1 MASKNSIIIEIKQT
15 GDGLKIIANESKKAG
30 KQVDDLGKKTDNL
43 GKSTDGY
50 HKKQKGVAQAGMN
63 STKSFSKMQEQIGS
77 GSSGLVG
84 AYATLAANVFAAT
97 ALFNALKRAAQVDVL
112 IESLDRLGQASG
124 NNLRV
129 LADSVRDAAG
139 GAIDLAQ
146 AMQTASVGSSA
157 GFQNDQ
163 IAGLAKVAKQAALA
177 LGRDVGD
184 AIDRVT
190 RGAAKLEPEILDEL
204 GIFVRV
210 DDAAAAYGA
219 TLGKTASEL
228 TRFEKRMGFTNAI
241 IEQGNQKFGE
251 LGDIDVSSFDR
262 LGATFLDLGRTIT
275 DAFNTILG
283 PIAEFF
289 AKNQIAL
296 LGFLMA
302 ITKGVMQQALPAL
315 SALGAKAKQIAL
327 DSITAAGLEQTRLA
341 KQNAGYRMQIQ
352 NLSFI
357 AAGTN
362 DLLTKV
368 RQGTATTAEREMAE
382 RKLHEYII
390 GAQKR
395 IAAGHVKNIALVE
408 NRIEQAQRELALTKK
423 VGATDEG
430 GQMQHATKRMG
441 QSEVVFAKRG
451 ENIFG
456 ELDKPGGG
464 GIAGYKKALKD
475 ANKASSNYR
484 KQQTFNINK
493 NKAFKGSFLGYKKTL
508 AIASMSMKS
517 FGLTSKIAIKGIF
530 TAIPVIGQLL
540 FVLDLLIAGVKKVI
554 SLFMGWSRSQTELQ
568 KATSATNKLIASY
581 SDTQNAA
588 SNASQTASKQLVTAA
603 NATQSMIAASN
614 TQRKA
619 QEKATKEMS
628 FFGKITQFVV
638 QKVQKQL
645 MRLGQFFTNIFRG
658 FREDFIRFKI
668 SIKEFQKNF
677 MESMNRI
684 ITARNKVRE
693 TFSLEPIPLMDVDSM
708 DTDISAAKRA
718 LKEIDLERISV
729 LSSETFK
736 ILPDNVAI
744 SQELKVF
751 REVLSSA
758 GEAGQEMRQSLGE
771 DFDINKFLQE
781 MSKGTINLKQFNEVT
796 QKRIKDSKL
805 LDDGLLENGEMQQFL
820 NIVTSATTDTVTR
833 QGNAIENLGETFKNA
848 NEKLANFF
856 LTFQKKGAISE
867 FSTIIKQVAAD
878 MATLGESSV
887 GAGGEATIAQFDK
900 ADASFKQFILNFDD
914 VEAKQKAYNE
924 EVKKLTKEFGKELTA
939 AQRQAI
945 ADQTGYGQ
953 ALNKSVQSA
962 KRLTDEILR
971 GQLFS
976 ATQIKQEGRRTK
988 AVQKYVKLNRG
999 AEMLRIN
1006 SSNKAL
1012 KIQEKLQKDE
1022 LTFQRQTNKHIIDKQ
1037 ARIAD
1042 GNKENETLTDA
1053 ELGKLAT
1060 MLVKEEELATTREKQ
1075 IGITEKSALIGM
1087 KALDIQKA
1095 QLAQTKLQNSALAA
1109 QLKAEQTL
1117 LSAQR
1122 GEGLRTTAAEDL
1134 KAAKKAG
1141 DLKLA
1146 YLKDELEMMQLKI
1159 KYEKIITEARLIQAG
1174 YTSAEAKVA
1183 TSDMQKVANFAQAT
1197 ASSKIKQVE
1206 AENKLLGISKTS
1218 LLNLTL
1224 QSAALKEAS
1233 DLTKERFMNEVKDKD
1248 GKPTGKLEPGKD
1260 LFSSENLATT
1270 LAGMDDHLA
1279 PMREALKELGPE
1291 GELIAMAQTGILSLG
1306 VAFQQI
1312 GEAAKSG
1319 DLVAGA
1325 EAASQALG
1333 VISQL
1338 QKANTK
1344 AQVAEIDKQIK
1355 AEQQR
1360 DGKSKES
1367 VAKIAGLEK
1376 KKEQMQRKAFEQ
1388 QKKMQIAQA
1397 IMSTATGAARSMELG
1412 GIIGPI
1418 LAAMTI
1424 AMGLAQVSIIKKQQ
1438 FQGSGSSDIPKP
1450 STINVGKRD
1459 NKVDVSKGAT
1469 SGETAFLRGQKGI
1482 GSNANSFVPGGAAG
1496 MKKGYASGGE
1506 ILVGERGPE
1515 TITPLT
1521 PMQVTPNDKM
1531 GGGMSNVNF
1540 TINAVDA
1547 AGVEQLLV
1555 AQKGN
1560 IIGMI
1565 REAANEHG
1573 EEFMEGVNTNAYGG
1587 ESI

>member
-30 KQVDDLGKKTDNL
+30 KEVDNLGKKTDNL
-43 GKSTDGY
+43 GKTTDGY
-50 HKKQKGVAQAGMN
+50 HTKQKGVAQAGMN
-63 STKSFSKMQEQIGS
+63 STKAFSKMQEQIGS

-97 ALFNALKRAAQVDVL
+97 AFFNALKRAAQVDVL

-124 NNLRV
+124 KNLRV

-251 LGDIDVSSFDR
+251 LGDIDVSSFDK

-327 DSITAAGLEQTRLA
+327 DSIAAAGLEQSRLA

-362 DLLTKV
+362 DLLTKI

-395 IAAGHVKNIALVE
+395 IAAGHVKNISLVE
-408 NRIEQAQRELALTKK
+408 NRIEQAQRELALTQKI
-423 VGATDEG
+423 GATDDG
-430 GQMQHATKRMG
+430 STMQHATKRMG

-475 ANKASSNYR
+475 ANKASKNYR

-508 AIASMSMKS
+508 AMASMSMKS

-603 NATQSMIAASN
+603 NATQAMIAASD

-628 FFGKITQFVV
+628 FFGKIAQFAF
-638 QKVQKQL
+638 QKVQKGL
-645 MRLGQFFTNIFRG
+645 MRLSQFFKGVFRG
-658 FREDFIRFKI
+658 FRENFLTFKI
-668 SIKEFQKNF
+668 NMKEFVKSF
-677 MESMNRI
+677 MEGMNRI
-684 ITARNKVRE
+684 IEARNILRE
-693 TFSLEPIPLMDVDSM
+693 KIGKEPIPLMDVDSI
-708 DTDISAAKRA
+708 DSDISAAKRG
-718 LKEIDLERISV
+718 LQEIDLERATV
-729 LSSETFK
+729 LTGKTFK
-736 ILPDNVAI
+736 LLPDNVAI
-744 SQELKVF
+744 SQELKIF
-751 REVLSSA
+751 KETLSSA

-771 DFDINKFLQE
+771 DFEINKFLQE
-781 MSKGTINLKQFNEVT
+781 MSTGTINLEQFNKVT
-796 QKRIKDSKL
+796 QERIKKSGL
-805 LDDGLLENGEMQQFL
+805 LDDGVLKNGEMQQFL
-820 NIVTSATTDTVTR
+820 NVVTSATTDTVSR
-833 QGNAIENLGETFKNA
+833 QGNAIDSLGETFKNA

-867 FSTIIKQVAAD
+867 FSTIIKQVSKD
-878 MATLGESSV
+878 IATLAESSV
-887 GAGGEATIAQFDK
+887 GGSDEGIISTFKQ
-900 ADASFKQFILNFDD
+900 ADASFRQFILNFDD
-914 VEAKQKAYNE
+914 VETKQKAYNKQ
-924 EVKKLTKEFGKELTA
+924 VKELAELQGKELTA

-945 ADQTGYGQ
+945 AEQTGYGQ
-953 ALNKSVQSA
+953 AINESVQSA
-962 KRLTDEILR
+962 KKLTDEILK

-988 AVQKYVKLNRG
+988 AVQKYVKANTAG
-999 AEMLRIN
+999 EALRIA

-1022 LTFQRQTNKHIIDKQ
+1022 LTFQKQTNKHIIEKQ
-1037 ARIAD
+1037 ARIAN
-1042 GNKENETLTDA
+1042 GNKNNESLTDA

-1060 MLVKEEELATTREKQ
+1060 MAAKEEELATTKEKQ
-1075 IGITEKSALIGM
+1075 IGIEERTALIGL
-1087 KALDIQKA
+1087 KSLEIKKLE
-1095 QLAQTKLQNSALAA
+1095 LAAIKETNAALAGK
-1109 QLKAEQTL
+1109 LKAELTL
-1117 LSAQR
+1117 ASVAR
-1122 GEGLRTTAAEDL
+1122 GEGLRTTGAQNL
-1134 KAAKKAG
+1134 KAE
-1141 DLKLA
+1141 KLA
-1146 YLKDELEMMQLKI
+1146 GELKI
-1159 KYEKIITEARLIQAG
+1159 SYMEAELAMMELKIGYEAEITRARLLQAG
-1174 YTSAEAKVA
+1174 YTSDEADTVVADMKKVA
-1183 TSDMQKVANFAQAT
+1183 AFTQSATQA
-1197 ASSKIKQVE
+1197 KINQVK
-1206 AENKLLGISKTS
+1206 AENALIGLSKTA
-1218 LLNLTL
+1218 LLNADL
-1224 QSAALKEAS
+1224 QSAKIREATN
-1233 DLTKERFMNEVKDKD
+1233 LTKERLTETTVNED
-1248 GKPTGKLEPGKD
+1248 GTTTETRKKD
-1260 LFSSENLATT
+1260 LFGKDNLANT
-1270 LAGMDDHLA
+1270 LSTMDDSLA
-1279 PMREALKELGPE
+1279 PMREALNQLGPE

-1344 AQVAEIDKQIK
+1344 AQVAEIDKQIA
-1355 AEQQR
+1355 AEKNR

-1412 GIIGPI
+1412 GIIGPV

-1424 AMGLAQVSIIKKQQ
+1424 AMGLAQVAIIKKQQ
-1438 FQGSGSSDIPKP
+1438 FQGGGSSDIPKP
-1450 STINVGKRD
+1450 STISVGKRD

-1469 SGETAFLRGQKGI
+1469 SGETAFLRGQRGI
-1482 GSNANSFVPGGAAG
+1482 GSNANSFIPGGAAG

-1521 PMQVTPNDKM
+1521 PMQVTPNDKI

>member
-1 MASKNSIIIEIKQT
+1 MASKTSIIIEIKQT

-30 KQVDDLGKKTDNL
+30 KEVHDLGKKTDDL
-43 GKSTDGY
+43 SKSSDGY

-63 STKSFSKMQEQIGS
+63 STKSFSKMQQQIGG

-97 ALFNALKRAAQVDVL
+97 ATFNALKKAAQIDVL

-124 NNLRV
+124 KNLRV

-157 GFQNDQ
+157 GFQNEQ

-251 LGDIDVSSFDR
+251 LGDIDVSSFDK
-262 LGATFLDLGRTIT
+262 LGATLMDLGRTVT
-275 DAFNTILG
+275 DAFNTLLG
-283 PIAEFF
+283 PIAEFL
-289 AKNQIAL
+289 ANNQIAL

-315 SALGAKAKQIAL
+315 SAMGAKAKQIAM
-327 DSITAAGLEQTRLA
+327 DSVMTSAMEQTRLQ
-341 KQNAGYRMQIQ
+341 KQNAGYRMQVK

-368 RQGTATTAEREMAE
+368 RLGTATAAEREMAE

-390 GAQKR
+390 SAQKR
-395 IAAGHVKNIALVE
+395 VEAGQVKNIALVE
-408 NRIEQAQRELALTKK
+408 DRISQAKRLLVVTQA
-423 VGATDEG
+423 VGATETG
-430 GQMQHATKRMG
+430 GQVEHNTKRMG
-441 QSEVVFAKRG
+441 QSEMVFAGRG
-451 ENIFG
+451 EQIFG

-464 GIAGYKKALKD
+464 GVEGYKKALGK
-475 ANKASSNYR
+475 ANKAGARFR
-484 KQQTFNINK
+484 KQQTHLIEK
-493 NKAFKGSFLGYKKTL
+493 NKKFSGSFGGYKKKL
-508 AIASMSMKS
+508 AIAGMSMKS
-517 FGLTSKIAIKGIF
+517 FGLTSKVAIKGIF
-530 TAIPVIGQLL
+530 TAIPFIGQFL
-540 FVLDLLIAGVKKVI
+540 FVLDLLIAGVKKIVGF
-554 SLFMGWSRSQTELQ
+554 FMGWARSQTELQ

-603 NATQSMIAASN
+603 NATQAMISASN

-628 FFGKITQFVV
+628 FFGKMAQFAF
-638 QKVQKQL
+638 QKVQKAL

-677 MESMNRI
+677 MEGMNRI
-684 ITARNKVRE
+684 IMARNKARE
-693 TFSLEPIPLMDVDSM
+693 TFGLEPIPLMDVDSM

-729 LSSETFK
+729 LSGETFK
-736 ILPDNVAI
+736 ILPDNIAI

-758 GEAGQEMRQSLGE
+758 GEAGQEMRQSLGK
-771 DFDINKFLQE
+771 DFEINKFLQE
-781 MSKGTINLKQFNEVT
+781 MASGTINLEQFNKVT
-796 QKRIKDSKL
+796 QERIKKSEL
-805 LDDGLLENGEMQQFL
+805 LDDGILKNGEMQEFL
-820 NIVTSATTDTVTR
+820 NIVTAASADTAIR

-856 LTFQKKGAISE
+856 LTFQKKGKISE
-867 FSTIIKQVAAD
+867 FSTIVKQVAAD
-878 MATLGESSV
+878 MATLAETSE
-887 GAGGEATIAQFDK
+887 GAGGASTIAQFDK

-924 EVKKLTKEFGKELTA
+924 QVKEQVELQGKELTA
-939 AQRQAI
+939 VQRQLI

-953 ALNKSVQSA
+953 ALNKSVQAA
-962 KRLTDEILR
+962 KNLTDEILK

-976 ATQIKQEGRRTK
+976 ATQVKTEGRKTK
-988 AVQKYVKLNRG
+988 AVQKFLKANAAG
-999 AEMLRIN
+999 EALRIT

-1012 KIQEKLQKDE
+1012 KIQEKVQTNE
-1022 LTFQRQTNKHIIDKQ
+1022 LKFQQQTNKHITDKQ

-1042 GNKENETLTDA
+1042 GNEKNETMTDA

-1060 MLVKEEELATTREKQ
+1060 MLAKEEELATIKEK
-1075 IGITEKSALIGM
+1075 IIDVDEEVALVGL
-1087 KALDIQKA
+1087 KKLEIQKLGLAATKA
-1095 QLAQTKLQNSALAA
+1095 QNTALAG
-1109 QLKAEQTL
+1109 QLKAEQILAATR
-1117 LSAQR
+1117 R
-1122 GEGLRTTAAEDL
+1122 GEGQKNSPAENL
-1134 KAAKKAG
+1134 KAEKLAG
-1141 DLKLA
+1141 DLKLS
-1146 YLKDELEMMQLKI
+1146 YLEVELEMMLLKI
-1159 KYEKIITEARLIQAG
+1159 KYEAVITKFRLMQAG
-1174 YTSAEAKVA
+1174 YTSDEAGAVVTDMETVAGFAEA
-1183 TSDMQKVANFAQAT
+1183 T
-1197 ASSKIKQVE
+1197 ARAKIDQVKAENDLIGLSKTALLNADLQSSKIKE
-1206 AENKLLGISKTS
+1206 ATN
-1218 LLNLTL
+1218 
-1224 QSAALKEAS
+1224 
-1233 DLTKERFMNEVKDKD
+1233 LTKERITETTKNED
-1248 GKPTGKLEPGKD
+1248 GTTTETRKKD
-1260 LFSSENLATT
+1260 LFGKDNLANT
-1270 LAGMDDHLA
+1270 LATMDDQLA
-1279 PMREALKELGPE
+1279 PMRDALKELGPE
-1291 GELIAMAQTGILSLG
+1291 GELIAAAQTGILSLG

-1312 GEAAKSG
+1312 GEAAKKG

-1424 AMGLAQVSIIKKQQ
+1424 AMGLAQVSIIKKQT
-1438 FQGSGSSDIPKP
+1438 FQGGGSADIPKP
-1450 STINVGKRD
+1450 STSLTIGKRD
-1459 NKVDVSKGAT
+1459 NKVDVSKGA
-1469 SGETAFLRGQKGI
+1469 SGGELAYLRGSRGV
-1482 GSNANSFVPGGAAG
+1482 GSNANSFTPGGAAG

-1515 TITPLT
+1515 TITPLS
-1521 PMQVTPNDKM
+1521 PMQVNPNDKL
-1531 GGGMSNVNF
+1531 GGMSNVNF

-1547 AGVEQLLV
+1547 AGVEDLLV
-1555 AQKGN
+1555 NQRGN
-1560 IIGMI
+1560 IIRMI
-1565 REAANEHG
+1565 REAANENG
-1573 EEFMEGVNTNAYGG
+1573 EDFLTQVDPMAYG
-1587 ESI
+1587 SNS